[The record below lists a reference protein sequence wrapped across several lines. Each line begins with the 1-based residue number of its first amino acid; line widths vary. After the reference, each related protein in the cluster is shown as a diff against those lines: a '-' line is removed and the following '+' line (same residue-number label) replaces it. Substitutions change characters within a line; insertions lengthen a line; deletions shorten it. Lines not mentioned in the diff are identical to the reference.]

1 MVICRLKKN
10 AEFRLNDSPRQGSS
24 SRRHE
29 NTSNLAAEDNSRNS
43 HSVEQQSGT
52 GSDSDQRERNEFCQT
67 SSSHQVS
74 SLLSPSVVWLDIG
87 VYLLSLVY

>member
-1 MVICRLKKN
+1 MVICRLRKN
-10 AEFRLNDSPRQGSS
+10 AEFRLNNSPRQGSS

-29 NTSNLAAEDNSRNS
+29 NTSNLEAEDNSHNS
-43 HSVEQQSGT
+43 HSVEHPIGT

-74 SLLSPSVVWLDIG
+74 SLLSLSFVCLDIAL
-87 VYLLSLVY
+87 YLLLQF